1 MPNITEILSG
11 NSRSK
16 KTIFWAVVIIVCVI
30 IMLMVA
36 DFLFYSSKKFNRLS
50 NWVNPDRYQAIFL
63 SNGQVYFG
71 RVADVTPETLLIED
85 IYYLKT
91 VQTLQASEGGA
102 GETPEKANPESI
114 DTENFSLVKL
124 GNEIHGP
131 EDNMSVNLEHVL
143 FVENLKPESKV
154 VEAIR
159 EYKDRK

>member
-1 MPNITEILSG
+1 MSAIL
-11 NSRSK
+11 
-16 KTIFWAVVIIVCVI
+16 ILIVI
-30 IMLMVA
+30 
-36 DFLFYSSKKFNRLS
+36 DFLFYSTKKFNRLS
-50 NWVNPDRYQAIFL
+50 NWVNPERYQAIFL

-91 VQTLQASEGGA
+91 VQTLQASEGNSGAEKEA
-102 GETPEKANPESI
+102 GEADPGI
-114 DTENFSLVKL
+114 DTDSFSLVKL